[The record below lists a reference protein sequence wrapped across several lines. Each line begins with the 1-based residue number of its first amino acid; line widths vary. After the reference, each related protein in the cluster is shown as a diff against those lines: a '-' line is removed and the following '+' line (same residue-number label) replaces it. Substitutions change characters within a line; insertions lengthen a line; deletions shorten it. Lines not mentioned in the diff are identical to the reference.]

1 MTMAI
6 LAALAQIG
14 GLMVIGW
21 LGRRLGYISRQEA
34 DRWSHFAIDF
44 LMPLLI
50 FSSTLQGLD
59 VSRLNELWQ
68 LPAVGFGIVVVGIG
82 LGFLLRYGLST
93 ADTDIVKTFVFF
105 CGINN
110 YGYLPIIITGNLGGH
125 SLLASLFLLN
135 LGSTLGLWLVGINVL
150 GAVGLKGL
158 LRNLLAPSLI
168 ALLAAVGLALSG
180 LRLPQVILTI
190 ADSAGVASTPIII
203 ILMGASLA
211 DIALRQGVRDMAYSS
226 LARLIVVPLACV
238 GLLRLLPVCKDAYN
252 LGLIVALMPVGI
264 STPFFASRYGG
275 DPDFAARATLISTIA
290 AVLTVPVAVSLLGR

>member
-168 ALLAAVGLALSG
+168 ALL
-180 LRLPQVILTI
+180 
-190 ADSAGVASTPIII
+190 GVASTPIII